1 MANPNPSPE
10 TRFQPGQSG
19 NPGGKTSEHREAE
32 IKAAEIAAQLRLAM
46 LSRMQ
51 ELLAE
56 GSDAVE
62 LMTGDALRLFKD
74 SEDRAHGAPKQ
85 VNEIAGK
92 DGGPITFADVTE
104 IDDATLAAIAAGRSA

>member
-32 IKAAEIAAQLRLAM
+32 VKAAEISAKLRLAM

-51 ELLAE
+51 ELLDS

-62 LMTGDALRLFKD
+62 LMTSDALRLFKD

-85 VNEIAGK
+85 SSELSGPGGEPLPAAITLRILK
-92 DGGPITFADVTE
+92 DGG
-104 IDDATLAAIAAGRSA
+104 S